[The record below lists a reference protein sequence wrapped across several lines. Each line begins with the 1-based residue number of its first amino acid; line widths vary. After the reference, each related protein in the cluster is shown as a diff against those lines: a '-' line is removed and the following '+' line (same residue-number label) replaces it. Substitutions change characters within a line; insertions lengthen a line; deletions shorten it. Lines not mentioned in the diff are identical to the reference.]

1 MCVYVLR
8 DRYCDAIRVMFDIN
22 LKLECFNK
30 RCPKWGSGMK
40 LARYKITFDPSDY
53 CCGKTNR
60 KTKDLFLFFLFSS
73 DDCVYI
79 LAIQGKWYRRSLAGE
94 RRGFLQ
100 SPTKA
105 TIRGPLKMHVAEEI
119 EVGDRVCET
128 NLTVFCW

>member
-1 MCVYVLR
+1 MEQTHIPPPPYKLISYNTHLYTRYFQYMCVYVLR
-8 DRYCDAIRVMFDIN
+8 DRYCDAIRVMFDVN

-79 LAIQGKWYRRSLAGE
+79 LAIQVVNLAPSL
-94 RRGFLQ
+94 GFFFFFFFL
-100 SPTKA
+100 
-105 TIRGPLKMHVAEEI
+105 
-119 EVGDRVCET
+119 
-128 NLTVFCW
+128 